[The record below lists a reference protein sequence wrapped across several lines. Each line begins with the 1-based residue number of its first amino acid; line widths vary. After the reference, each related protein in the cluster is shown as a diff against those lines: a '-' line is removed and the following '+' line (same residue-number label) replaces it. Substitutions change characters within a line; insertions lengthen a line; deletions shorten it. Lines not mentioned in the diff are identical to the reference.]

1 MSTPFVKAPRR
12 LLVASNSTIVLRTI
26 RDTVHRYSSSMQII
40 ETADGHACLHSL
52 SNDQID
58 AAFIEVALP
67 AISGLEAL
75 AMARANWHKTLTAL
89 ISENQSAELMD
100 IARKLSVYDLLI
112 KPIKMNNVKA
122 VFAAFAQLSKPL
134 RLLVIDSS
142 DAVRRVIRKVLSTSL
157 FQFDIHEAADGD
169 TALQMLSDKAF
180 DLVLLD
186 YQINDFRDIKT
197 LEKLISA
204 SVSVGVIIMSTIRSE
219 RVARLSLDHGAT
231 AFISK
236 PFYGPD
242 IDMALQRIFGLRIPR
257 LWLQKID
264 ISRHFVPVIPGDL
277 RTRSTPKYAWP

>member
-75 AMARANWHKTLTAL
+75 AMARANGHKTLTAL

-112 KPIKMNNVKA
+112 KPIKM
-122 VFAAFAQLSKPL
+122 
-134 RLLVIDSS
+134 
-142 DAVRRVIRKVLSTSL
+142 
-157 FQFDIHEAADGD
+157 
-169 TALQMLSDKAF
+169 
-180 DLVLLD
+180 
-186 YQINDFRDIKT
+186 
-197 LEKLISA
+197 
-204 SVSVGVIIMSTIRSE
+204 
-219 RVARLSLDHGAT
+219 
-231 AFISK
+231 
-236 PFYGPD
+236 
-242 IDMALQRIFGLRIPR
+242 
-257 LWLQKID
+257 
-264 ISRHFVPVIPGDL
+264 
-277 RTRSTPKYAWP
+277 